1 MMNMLLLRAL
11 SLVAIFSALSPGAHA
26 QTNPRIARGHDIAK
40 QSCNICHSLDG
51 QEPAKTQNAKA
62 PSFKAIAGNRG
73 VTRDSLKIFIMIPKH
88 PMPIV
93 HLRSDEIDD
102 VVAYILSLK

>member
-1 MMNMLLLRAL
+1 MVKMLLLRAL
-11 SLVAIFSALSPGAHA
+11 YFGFCALNVGAQA
-26 QTNPRIARGHDIAK
+26 QTQARIARGQDIAK
-40 QSCNICHSLDG
+40 RLCTSCHAIND
-51 QEPAKTQNAKA
+51 QVTQKDAGSKA
-62 PSFKAIAGNRG
+62 PSFKTIAANRG
-73 VTRDSLKIFIMIPKH
+73 ATRDSLKIFIMIPKH